1 MAKRRTRR
9 RSKSRKTAARRG
21 SFLSRIFARGRGKS
35 RSRKRPARRRSIL
48 LRIFILLAM
57 VLAGYL
63 VYLDF
68 QVRHQFDGKRWS
80 LPARVYARPL
90 ELYAGLALTAEQMS
104 AELAALHYRTVP
116 SPRQAGEVSR
126 NRSVFHLVSR
136 PFVHWDGEEPSHNLR
151 LTIANGAVQKLVDAR
166 TSRPLSLVR
175 LDPVMVGSFYPAH
188 NEDRVL
194 VRLEDVPPELT
205 SALIAVEDRGFYE
218 HHGIAPLSIAR
229 ALLANIR
236 AGGVVQGGSTLTQQ
250 LVKNFYLS
258 SERTL
263 TRKLNEAFMAL
274 MLEAHY
280 EKDEILEAYLNEV
293 YLGQDGNRAV
303 HGFGLASHFYF
314 SRPLAELSIEQFA
327 LLVGLVKG
335 PSYYNPW
342 RHPERARERRNLV
355 LDVMADLGL
364 ISAEEAMRAGSRK
377 LGVGQYRRT
386 AINTFPAFLD
396 LVRRQL
402 RRDYRDED
410 LTTEG
415 LRIFT
420 TLNPQLQWQVEQVLD
435 TRLGRLEAARG
446 QAAGTLQGALVM
458 TSIQGGE
465 VLALAGDRNPKFA
478 GFNRA
483 LDAVRQVGS
492 VIKPAVYLAA
502 LEQPAR
508 YTLATQLD
516 DSPLT
521 WTAQNGKTWSPGN
534 YDRQFHG
541 RVPLYRSLA
550 HSYNVATAR
559 LGLDLGIPSVV
570 STLKRLGVDADLP
583 PYPSLVLGAA
593 ELSPFQV
600 AQMYQTLASGGF
612 RTPIRAI
619 RAVLNAAEKPL
630 QSYPLRVTAAA
641 RPAPAFL
648 VNTALRHAVR
658 EGTGRALYQALPAH
672 MDIAGKTGT
681 TDDLRDSWFAGFTGD
696 RLAVVWVGR
705 DDNQSTGL
713 TGSSG
718 ALLVW
723 RDLFARFGEQG
734 ALQSSPEGIEYRLI
748 DTATGLLADNGCEH
762 TVELPFIQGSA
773 PPGHAPCV
781 NAVSSPLQ
789 RPVDWFKELFE

>member
-1 MAKRRTRR
+1 MAKRRKRR
-9 RSKSRKTAARRG
+9 
-21 SFLSRIFARGRGKS
+21 RGKS
-35 RSRKRPARRRSIL
+35 RKKTARRRSIL
-48 LRIFILLAM
+48 LRIFVILAL

-63 VYLDF
+63 VYLDY

-90 ELYAGLALTAEQMS
+90 ELYAGLALTAEQLS
-104 AELAALHYRTVP
+104 AELSALHYHSVP

-126 NRSVFHLVSR
+126 NRNVFHFISR
-136 PFVHWDGEEPSHNLR
+136 PFVHWDGQEPSHNIR
-151 LTIANGAVQKLVDAR
+151 LTIANGTVQKLVDAR
-166 TSRPLSLVR
+166 NGRAVSLVR

-194 VRLEDVPPELT
+194 VRLDEVPAELT
-205 SALIAVEDRGFYE
+205 SALIAVEDRGFHD
-218 HHGIAPLSIAR
+218 HHGIAPLSILR

-236 AGGVVQGGSTLTQQ
+236 AGMVVQGGSTLSQQ

-263 TRKLNEAFMAL
+263 TRKLNEAVMTL
-274 MLEAHY
+274 MLEWHY
-280 EKDEILEAYLNEV
+280 EKNEILEAYLNEV

-314 SRPLAELSIEQFA
+314 ERPLAELSIEQFA

-335 PSYYNPW
+335 PSYYNPR

-355 LDVMADLGL
+355 LGVMADLGL
-364 ISAEEAMRAGSRK
+364 VTADEATRAKSRK
-377 LGVGQYRRT
+377 LGVSRYRRT

-402 RRDYRDED
+402 RRDYREED

-420 TLNPQLQWQVEQVLD
+420 TLNPQVQWQVEQVLD
-435 TRLGRLEAARG
+435 DRLGRLEAGRG
-446 QAAGTLQGALVM
+446 LDAGTLQGAIVV

-502 LEQPAR
+502 LEQPSR
-508 YTLATQLD
+508 YTLASLLD
-516 DSPLT
+516 DGPLT
-521 WTAQNGKTWSPGN
+521 WTAPNGKTWSPRN
-534 YDRQFHG
+534 YDRQYHD
-541 RVPLYRSLA
+541 RVPLYRCLA
-550 HSYNVATAR
+550 HSHNVATAR
-559 LGLDLGIPSVV
+559 LGLDLGIPTVV
-570 STLKRLGVDADLP
+570 STLKRLGVDADLR

-593 ELSPFQV
+593 ELTPLQV
-600 AQMYQTLASGGF
+600 TQMYQTLASGGF

-619 RAVLNAAEKPL
+619 RAVLNADGMPL
-630 QSYPLRVTAAA
+630 QSYPLRVTAAVK
-641 RPAPAFL
+641 PAPAYL
-648 VNTALRHAVR
+648 ATTALRHAVR
-658 EGTGRALYQALPAH
+658 EGTGRALYQVLPAN

-681 TDDLRDSWFAGFTGD
+681 TDDLRDSWFAGYTGD

-713 TGSSG
+713 TGATGSMI
-718 ALLVW
+718 VW
-723 RDLFARFGEQG
+723 RDLFAHFGAQG
-734 ALQSSPEGIEYRLI
+734 ALQSALEGIEYRRI
-748 DTATGLLADNGCEH
+748 DTATGLLGDSGCQD
-762 TVELPFIQGSA
+762 TVELPFIQGST
-773 PPGHAPCV
+773 PLESSPCAR
-781 NAVSSPLQ
+781 AVSPLQ

>member
-1 MAKRRTRR
+1 MVKRRTRR
-9 RSKSRKTAARRG
+9 RGKSRRKTAGRK
-21 SFLSRIFARGRGKS
+21 SFLSRLFNRRRGKS
-35 RSRKRPARRRSIL
+35 RKRSARRRSIL
-48 LRIFILLAM
+48 LRLFIMLALL
-57 VLAGYL
+57 LGGYL
-63 VYLDF
+63 VYLDY

-90 ELYAGLALTAEQMS
+90 DLYAGLALTAEQLS
-104 AELAALHYRTVP
+104 AELSALHYRAVP
-116 SPRQAGEVSR
+116 SPGQAGEVSR
-126 NRSVFHLVSR
+126 NRNVFHFISR
-136 PFVHWDGEEPSHNLR
+136 PFVYWDGQEASNNIR
-151 LTIANGAVQKLVDAR
+151 LTIANGAVQQLVDDR
-166 TSRPLSLVR
+166 TGQPVSLVR

-194 VRLEDVPPELT
+194 VRLDEVPTELT
-205 SALIAVEDRGFYE
+205 SALIAVEDRGFHD
-218 HHGIAPLSIAR
+218 HHGIAPLSILR
-229 ALLANIR
+229 ALLANLR
-236 AGGVVQGGSTLTQQ
+236 AGSVVQGGSTLTQQ

-263 TRKLNEAFMAL
+263 TRKLNEAAMAL
-274 MLEAHY
+274 MLEGHY

-314 SRPLAELSIEQFA
+314 ARPLAELSIEQFA

-355 LDVMADLGL
+355 LGVMADLGL
-364 ISAEEAMRAGSRK
+364 ITADEAMRAKSRK

-402 RRDYRDED
+402 RRDYREED

-420 TLNPQLQWQVEQVLD
+420 TLNPQAQWQVEQVLD
-435 TRLGRLEAARG
+435 ARLGRFESGRA
-446 QAAGTLQGALVM
+446 QQAGTLQGAVVV

-465 VLALAGDRNPKFA
+465 VLALAGDRNPQFA

-502 LEQPAR
+502 LEQPGR
-508 YTLATQLD
+508 YTLASMLD

-521 WTAQNGKTWSPGN
+521 WTASNGKTWSPGN
-534 YDRQFHG
+534 YDRQYHG

-559 LGLDLGIPSVV
+559 LGLDLGIPSVI
-570 STLKRLGVDADLP
+570 STLKRLGIDADLR

-593 ELSPFQV
+593 ELSPLQV
-600 AQMYQTLASGGF
+600 TQMYQTLASGGF
-612 RTPIRAI
+612 RTPLRAI
-619 RAVLNAAEKPL
+619 RAVLNADGTPL
-630 QSYPLRVTAAA
+630 QSYPLRVTAAV
-641 RPAPAFL
+641 RPAPAYL
-648 VNTALRHAVR
+648 VTTALRHAVR
-658 EGTGRALYQALPAH
+658 EGTGRALYQVLPAD

-696 RLAVVWVGR
+696 RLGVVWVGR

-713 TGSSG
+713 TGSTG

-723 RDLFARFGEQG
+723 RDLFAHFAEPGM
-734 ALQSSPEGIEYRLI
+734 LQSALEGIEYRRI
-748 DTATGLLADNGCEH
+748 DTATGLLADNGCEAA
-762 TVELPFIQGSA
+762 VELPFIQGSA
-773 PPGHAPCV
+773 PIENAPC
-781 NAVSSPLQ
+781 AGTASPLQ

>member
-9 RSKSRKTAARRG
+9 RGKSRKKTARRKSLLPGIFKRKRGRSRRRQARRG
-21 SFLSRIFARGRGKS
+21 RL
-35 RSRKRPARRRSIL
+35 L
-48 LRIFILLAM
+48 LRLFILLAL

-63 VYLDF
+63 VFLDY

-90 ELYAGLALTAEQMS
+90 ELYAGLPLSPGQLS
-104 AELAALHYRTVP
+104 AELSALHYRPVT
-116 SPRQAGEVSR
+116 SPRQAGDVSR
-126 NRSVFHLVSR
+126 NRNVFHFISR
-136 PFVHWDGEEPSHNLR
+136 PFVHWDGQEASHNIR
-151 LTIANGAVQKLVDAR
+151 LTIADGTVRKLVDGR
-166 TSRPLSLVR
+166 TGSPVSLVR

-194 VRLEDVPPELT
+194 VRLDEVPAELT
-205 SALIAVEDRGFYE
+205 NALIAVEDRGFRD
-218 HHGIAPLSIAR
+218 HRGIAPLSILR

-263 TRKLNEAFMAL
+263 TRKLNEAAMAL
-274 MLEAHY
+274 MLEWHY
-280 EKDEILEAYLNEV
+280 SKDEILEAYLNEV

-314 SRPLAELSIEQFA
+314 ERPLAELSIEQYA

-335 PSYYNPW
+335 PSYYNPR

-355 LDVMADLGL
+355 LGVMADLGL
-364 ISAEEAMRAGSRK
+364 ISADEAMRAKSRK
-377 LGVGQYRRT
+377 LGVSRQRRT

-402 RRDYRDED
+402 RRDYREDD

-420 TLNPQLQWQVEQVLD
+420 TLDPQLQWQVEEVLD
-435 TRLGRLEAARG
+435 ARLGRFESARG
-446 QAAGTLQGALVM
+446 QAADSLQGAVVV

-465 VLALAGDRNPKFA
+465 VLALAGDRDPKFA

-502 LEQPAR
+502 LEQPGR
-508 YTLATQLD
+508 YTLASLLND
-516 DSPLT
+516 DPMT
-521 WTAQNGKTWSPGN
+521 WTARNGKTWSPGN

-541 RVPLYRSLA
+541 NVPLYRALA

-559 LGLDLGIPSVV
+559 LGLDLGIPTVV
-570 STLKRLGVDADLP
+570 STLTRLGVDADLQ

-593 ELSPFQV
+593 ELSPLQV

-619 RAVLNAAEKPL
+619 RAVLNADGMPL
-630 QSYPLRVTAAA
+630 QSYPLRVTAAVK
-641 RPAPAFL
+641 PAPAYL
-648 VNTALRHAVR
+648 LTTALRHAAR
-658 EGTGRALYQALPAH
+658 EGTGRALYQVLPAQ
-672 MDIAGKTGT
+672 MDVAGKTGT

-696 RLAVVWVGR
+696 RLGVVWVGR
-705 DDNQSTGL
+705 DDNASTGL
-713 TGSSG
+713 TGSTG

-723 RDLFARFGEQG
+723 RDLFAHFGAQG
-734 ALQSSPEGIEYRLI
+734 PLQSALEGVEYRRI
-748 DTATGLLADNGCEH
+748 DTATGLLGGNGCQD
-762 TVELPFIQGSA
+762 TVELPFIAGSA
-773 PPGHAPCV
+773 PLETAPC
-781 NAVSSPLQ
+781 AGASSPLQ

>member
-9 RSKSRKTAARRG
+9 RGKSRKKTARRK
-21 SFLSRIFARGRGKS
+21 SFLPRIFNRRRGKS
-35 RSRKRPARRRSIL
+35 RKRAARRRSIL
-48 LRIFILLAM
+48 LRVFIMLAL
-57 VLAGYL
+57 VLAAYL
-63 VYLDF
+63 VYLDY

-90 ELYAGLALTAEQMS
+90 ELYAGLALTAEQLT
-104 AELAALHYRTVP
+104 AELSALHYHPVP

-126 NRSVFHLVSR
+126 NRDVFHFISR
-136 PFVHWDGEEPSHNLR
+136 PFVHWDGQEPSHNIR
-151 LTIANGAVQKLVDAR
+151 LTIANGAVRKLVDAR
-166 TSRPLSLVR
+166 TGRPVSLVR

-194 VRLEDVPPELT
+194 VRLEEVPAELT
-205 SALIAVEDRGFYE
+205 SALIAVEDRGFHE
-218 HHGIAPLSIAR
+218 HHGIAPLSILR

-236 AGGVVQGGSTLTQQ
+236 AGTVVQGGSTLTQQ

-263 TRKLNEAFMAL
+263 TRKLNEAVMAL
-274 MLEAHY
+274 MLEWHY

-314 SRPLAELSIEQFA
+314 ERPLAELSIEQFA

-335 PSYYNPW
+335 PSYYNPR

-355 LDVMADLGL
+355 LGVMADLGL
-364 ISAEEAMRAGSRK
+364 VSADEATRAQSRK
-377 LGVGQYRRT
+377 LGVSRYRRT

-402 RRDYRDED
+402 RRDYREED

-420 TLNPQLQWQVEQVLD
+420 TLNPQVQWQVEQVLD
-435 TRLGRLEAARG
+435 ARLKRLEAGRG
-446 QAAGTLQGALVM
+446 LDTDTLQGAIVV

-502 LEQPAR
+502 LEQPSR
-508 YTLATQLD
+508 YTLASLLD
-516 DSPLT
+516 DGPLT
-521 WTAQNGKTWSPGN
+521 WTAQNGKTWSPRN
-534 YDRQFHG
+534 YDRQFHD
-541 RVPLYRSLA
+541 RVSLYRSLA

-559 LGLDLGIPSVV
+559 LGLDLGIPTVV

-593 ELSPFQV
+593 ELTPLQV
-600 AQMYQTLASGGF
+600 TQMYQTLASGGF

-619 RAVLNAAEKPL
+619 RAVLNADRMPL
-630 QSYPLRVTAAA
+630 QSYPLRVTAAVK
-641 RPAPAFL
+641 PAPAYL
-648 VNTALRHAVR
+648 VTTALRHAVR
-658 EGTGRALYQALPAH
+658 EGTGRPLYQVLPAN

-681 TDDLRDSWFAGFTGD
+681 TDDLRDSWFAGYTGD

-713 TGSSG
+713 TGSTGS
-718 ALLVW
+718 LVVW
-723 RDLFARFGEQG
+723 RDLFAHFGEQG
-734 ALQSSPEGIEYRLI
+734 ELQSALEGIEYRRI
-748 DTATGLLADNGCEH
+748 DTATGLLADSGCED
-762 TVELPFIQGSA
+762 TIELPFIEGSA
-773 PPGHAPCV
+773 PLEHAPC
-781 NAVSSPLQ
+781 AGTASPLQ

>member
-1 MAKRRTRR
+1 MAKRRKRR
-9 RSKSRKTAARRG
+9 
-21 SFLSRIFARGRGKS
+21 RGKS
-35 RSRKRPARRRSIL
+35 RKKTARRRSIL
-48 LRIFILLAM
+48 LRIFVILAL

-63 VYLDF
+63 VYLDY

-90 ELYAGLALTAEQMS
+90 ELYAGLALTAEQLS
-104 AELAALHYRTVP
+104 AELSALHYHSVP

-126 NRSVFHLVSR
+126 NRNVFHFISR
-136 PFVHWDGEEPSHNLR
+136 PFVHWDGQEPSHNIR
-151 LTIANGAVQKLVDAR
+151 LTIANGTVQKLVDAR
-166 TSRPLSLVR
+166 NGRAVSLVR

-194 VRLEDVPPELT
+194 VRLDEVPAELT
-205 SALIAVEDRGFYE
+205 SALIAVEDRGFHD
-218 HHGIAPLSIAR
+218 HHGIAPLSILR

-236 AGGVVQGGSTLTQQ
+236 AGTVVQGGSTLSQQ

-263 TRKLNEAFMAL
+263 TRKLNEAVMTL
-274 MLEAHY
+274 MLEWHY
-280 EKDEILEAYLNEV
+280 EKNEILEAYLNEV

-314 SRPLAELSIEQFA
+314 ERPLAELSIEQFA

-335 PSYYNPW
+335 PSYYNPR

-355 LDVMADLGL
+355 LGVMADLGL
-364 ISAEEAMRAGSRK
+364 VTADEATRAKSRK
-377 LGVGQYRRT
+377 LGVSRYRRT

-402 RRDYRDED
+402 RRDYREED

-420 TLNPQLQWQVEQVLD
+420 TLNPQVQWQVEQVLD
-435 TRLGRLEAARG
+435 DRLGRLEAGRG
-446 QAAGTLQGALVM
+446 LDAGTLQGAIVV

-502 LEQPAR
+502 LEQPSR
-508 YTLATQLD
+508 YTLASLLD
-516 DSPLT
+516 DGPLT
-521 WTAQNGKTWSPGN
+521 WTAPNGKTWSPRN
-534 YDRQFHG
+534 YDRQYHD
-541 RVPLYRSLA
+541 RVPLYRCLA
-550 HSYNVATAR
+550 HSHNVATAR
-559 LGLDLGIPSVV
+559 LGLDLGIPTVV
-570 STLKRLGVDADLP
+570 STLKRLGVDADLR

-593 ELSPFQV
+593 ELTPLQV
-600 AQMYQTLASGGF
+600 TQMYQTLASGGF

-619 RAVLNAAEKPL
+619 RAVLNADGMPL
-630 QSYPLRVTAAA
+630 QSYPLRVTAAVK
-641 RPAPAFL
+641 PAPAYL
-648 VNTALRHAVR
+648 ATTALRHAVR
-658 EGTGRALYQALPAH
+658 EGTGRALYQVLPAN

-681 TDDLRDSWFAGFTGD
+681 TDDLRDSWFAGYTGD

-713 TGSSG
+713 TGATGSMI
-718 ALLVW
+718 VW
-723 RDLFARFGEQG
+723 RDLFAHFGEQG
-734 ALQSSPEGIEYRLI
+734 ALQSALEGIEYQRI
-748 DTATGLLADNGCEH
+748 DTATGLLGDSGCQD

-773 PPGHAPCV
+773 PLESSPCAR
-781 NAVSSPLQ
+781 AVSPLQ